1 MCVSINE
8 CVKCCWS
15 SFLLCSSGCIG
26 KQRDLIAKNNFS
38 QGHFRFSQK
47 HALCFDSFW
56 RKKRPRIRE
65 RAMRSRISRGASNYV
80 TGGVDFW
87 SSHCYI
93 NHFRGF
99 HFSAFSLLRRL
110 VNARVSFISL
120 TLALRVRPQRSASR
134 GPQEKANQP
143 ESRKTDPG
151 SRHRRTSKCAS
162 RKIILHLLSARNCH
176 SASRMTLR
184 ANPSPFSCS
193 A

>member
-1 MCVSINE
+1 
-8 CVKCCWS
+8 
-15 SFLLCSSGCIG
+15 LCSSGCIG

-56 RKKRPRIRE
+56 TKKRPRIRE

-120 TLALRVRPQRSASR
+120 SPWPCAFVPNGAHLAVPKRKLISR
-134 GPQEKANQP
+134 RAEKQIQGHDTGEHQNAPHAKSFYKATFQP
-143 ESRKTDPG
+143 DIVIPPG
-151 SRHRRTSKCAS
+151 G
-162 RKIILHLLSARNCH
+162 
-176 SASRMTLR
+176 
-184 ANPSPFSCS
+184 
-193 A
+193 